1 MDKELRIK
9 IKIDSKSQELV
20 LMKQQVQDLG
30 KGFDNASSLAS
41 TYTNKILALGGAYL
55 SLNAA
60 INGGKSFIHQ
70 ADAMHLLDARL
81 KLATTSTAEYE
92 SQQKKLLKVSLD
104 SYTSLSDTTT
114 LFTKLNPAL
123 QKVGANT
130 DQVNTMVS
138 TFTKGLQLGGASAEE
153 SSSSILQFSQAMGSG
168 VLRGEEFNAMAEAS
182 PKLMEYL
189 AKGLGVPQTALR
201 KMAEEGELTSVRVT
215 NALLAVKTDIERDFL
230 TMPVTVGKA
239 MTNMST
245 NMSLAIKEIDE
256 ATGASTLLSNT
267 IIDFTRNISDG
278 SESIISFYEGST
290 NFINEHNQALNT
302 TGTIV
307 KTVAAAYLGFAVT
320 SGIATGIGAITT
332 SVYALRTS
340 ILVLQTSIP
349 IIGWVAA
356 AVGTAAGAYVLA
368 NDMMDESNYKSEI
381 STDRL
386 KEKIKELEDRKA
398 SLAQNKFKDSN
409 EKTINLE
416 IEALQSKLKLQ
427 EQLTKKQ
434 IQSTT
439 NIIPTAEKTAVTEL
453 IGEYEGYA
461 QTIDKITEKKKTFS
475 ELTKELQKEIDPVR
489 AIKEEYEALR
499 KSIKGT
505 EADTPEYN
513 KKINENELEAIEKLD
528 KEKISKAKETAKRI
542 SEIESEF
549 SLVGLNTWDS
559 KFKEL
564 DNKYNADLVKYKDI
578 IGAKEK
584 LDSIY
589 ADKINELANQRN
601 NEIQKEDLSYYE
613 RLVQL
618 KSDSLEK
625 EIELANI
632 SYSQKTLDIQDLNR
646 PIAEKEK
653 LISLETELYNKTIER
668 LRLDDQANKLD
679 EVSTSYQDMLDA
691 QISLIDA
698 TNDWNSNLTG
708 TAASLADI
716 ASATTNLSKLNL
728 TSLKNEDKLRTE
740 YEKNKLK
747 FYDNEEKLKE
757 LDIKYTKDKGTL
769 DEKNLSSTL
778 IGFSNISAAVSTLFD
793 QGSKEAAVSQIAQS
807 SLALV
812 EGTRAIL
819 TAGTGDP
826 YTAIP
831 RMISMAAMVSSLFSN
846 IGIAFGMN
854 TTSTY
859 SDAFSSM
866 EANTGTGS
874 VLGDTTAQSE
884 SIKNSLSILQDFAQ
898 PQYLILNEMNSYVK
912 SIESKIGGISSLLIQ
927 NTGYALGKGYEGFD
941 TGYSNTYSLNND
953 IATAVF
959 SGGAGLLLSKLNIP
973 ILSDITGLF
982 GNVVNSVLGG
992 LFGKTSVSQ
1001 SLKDSGIYFAD
1012 ALLTSA
1018 IEQFDGDAYQTI
1030 KTTVSKKSWFS
1041 KSSSTTIKSYFKD
1054 LDEET
1059 NKQFSLVLDSLFNTV
1074 LTAGVALDNSE
1085 ENTANSLANFVVS
1098 IGKISLKDKTGT
1110 EIQEELNSVFGK
1122 VGDDIAKTAFPA
1134 LNDFQQIGEGMFE
1147 TLTRVATGMEEAD
1160 YYIGRLGN
1168 RFDDVIYTAIG
1179 NKQGTVG
1186 FEALLQSIEKVEL
1199 ATYPT
1204 NNGLLNI
1211 IENLSGTAEELYSV
1225 YINLDELRDRL
1236 VFLGLDSQ
1244 GLSSTMIYG
1253 AGTITD
1259 LQSGFKSYF
1268 ENFLSDDEQL
1278 AYKTEQLTEKFNDLG
1293 LALPNSNIGFKDL
1306 LLSID
1311 ETTASGQELF
1321 GRLIILSEEF
1331 AQVSSLRVDAL
1342 QEELDI
1348 TNGTISNIKEISTS
1362 LDNVITSLRS
1372 GLDSSSTN
1380 LLEKFNKSMS
1390 TSLLLSATDDYTALA
1405 NSVKDTINYSSA
1417 LNNSDYFGSLKEMQY
1432 AQAVAA
1438 NKFEGI
1444 NINIEDELSVLQE
1457 IASNTKNMIT
1467 ALSNLTTSVNALKE
1481 SSEQTAS
1488 NTAESRYVS

>member
-9 IKIDSKSQELV
+9 IKIDSKSQELI

-30 KGFDNASSLAS
+30 KGFDNAGSLAS

-60 INGGKSFIHQ
+60 INGGKSFIRQ

-81 KLATTSTAEYE
+81 KLATTSTVEYE

-104 SYTSLSDTTT
+104 SYTLLSDTTT

-153 SSSSILQFSQAMGSG
+153 SSSAILQFSQAMGSG

-278 SESIISFYEGST
+278 SKSIISFYEDAT

-409 EKTINLE
+409 VQTINLE

-427 EQLTKKQ
+427 EQFTKKQ

-528 KEKISKAKETAKRI
+528 KEKINKAKETAKRI

-589 ADKINELANQRN
+589 ADKINELSNQRN

-757 LDIKYTKDKGTL
+757 LDIKYAKDKGTL
-769 DEKNLSSTL
+769 DEKNLSATL
-778 IGFSNISAAVSTLFD
+778 LGFSNISAAVSTLFE

-826 YTAIP
+826 YTAVP

-854 TTSTY
+854 KTSTY
-859 SDAFSSM
+859 SDAFSSI
-866 EANTGTGS
+866 EANTGIGT
-874 VLGDTTAQSE
+874 VLGDTKAQSE
-884 SIKNSLSILQDFAQ
+884 SIKNSMDILENFAE
-898 PQYLILNEMNSYVK
+898 PQYATLLLMNK
-912 SIESKIGGISSLLIQ
+912 HLEAIANNIGGVTSLLIQ
-927 NTGYALGKGYEGFD
+927 QGGFAFGEGYEGFD
-941 TGYSNTYSLNND
+941 TGYKNNISLND
-953 IATAVF
+953 MTL
-959 SGGAGLLLSKLNIP
+959 GLMNPINSIISKIP
-973 ILSDITGLF
+973 IIGQINDLF
-982 GNVVNSVLGG
+982 GGIVNSVLGG
-992 LFGKTSVSQ
+992 VFGKTKTYQ

-1012 ALLTSA
+1012 QLLTKA
-1018 IEQFDGDAYQTI
+1018 IEDFNGSAYQTI
-1030 KTTVSKKSWFS
+1030 ETTVTKKSWFS
-1041 KSSSTTIKSYFKD
+1041 KSSSTSVNSYFQA

-1059 NKQFSLVLDSLFNTV
+1059 ERQFSLVLGNLYDTV
-1074 LTAGVALDNSE
+1074 YEAGIALGVGEKTLN
-1085 ENTANSLANFVVS
+1085 NRLNHFIVS
-1098 IGKISLKDKTGT
+1098 IGKISLKDKTGD
-1110 EIQEELNSVFGK
+1110 EIQELLTNVFSKLGDELAAYSVKGL
-1122 VGDDIAKTAFPA
+1122 VP
-1134 LNDFQQIGEGMFE
+1134 FQQVGEGLFE
-1147 TLTRVATGMEEAD
+1147 TLTRVATGMEEAEF
-1160 YYIGRLGN
+1160 YIKRLGQ
-1168 RFDDVIYTAIG
+1168 DSDISYADIK
-1179 NKQGTVG
+1179 NKQGDVG

-1236 VFLGLDSQ
+1236 VFLGLDAQ

-1259 LQSGFKSYF
+1259 LQNGFKAYF
-1268 ENFLSDDEQL
+1268 ENFLSEDEQL
-1278 AYKTEQLTEKFNDLG
+1278 AYKTEQLTQKFNSLG
-1293 LALPNSNIGFKDL
+1293 LALPSSNLGFKDL

-1331 AQVSSLRVDAL
+1331 AEISSLRADAL

-1362 LDNVITSLRS
+1362 LDNVISNLRS

-1380 LLEKFNKSMS
+1380 LLDKFNKSMS

-1438 NKFEGI
+1438 NQFEGI